1 MERIQKQS
9 ILLVIETLEG
19 QLRALRA
26 LIGLTESSEGLEKY
40 GQKGP
45 SDNSYTSDE
54 DDKLIEEALKV
65 EAEKD
70 EMLQNIFAQASENN
84 DLEG

>member
-1 MERIQKQS
+1 MDRIQKQS

-19 QLRALRA
+19 QLQALRS
-26 LIGLTESSEGLEKY
+26 LIGLTSG
-40 GQKGP
+40 GQPDYLVKRKGG
-45 SDNSYTSDE
+45 DDTHYTSDE

-70 EMLQNIFAQASENN
+70 ELLQNIFQQAS
-84 DLEG
+84 DSPEG

>member
-1 MERIQKQS
+1 MDRIQKQS

-19 QLRALRA
+19 QLKALRS
-26 LIGLTESSEGLEKY
+26 LIGLTEASVQDDRLHKSSGD
-40 GQKGP
+40 
-45 SDNSYTSDE
+45 SSYTNDE
-54 DDKLIEEALKV
+54 DDKLIEDALKI

-70 EMLQNIFAQASENN
+70 EMLQDIFAQASANT

>member
-1 MERIQKQS
+1 MDRIQKQS

-19 QLRALRA
+19 QLKALRS
-26 LIGLTESSEGLEKY
+26 LIGLTEASVQDDRLHKNPGESG
-40 GQKGP
+40 
-45 SDNSYTSDE
+45 YTNDE
-54 DDKLIEEALKV
+54 DDKLIEDALKI

-70 EMLQNIFAQASENN
+70 EMLQDIFAQASANT